1 VPWQGQ
7 HAARKGPTMGV
18 FISRLGRS
26 SSLSSYSP
34 GAVAMASSSHI
45 LLFPVGLLLDPVGLL
60 LGPVGLFQRRFTPST
75 GADTGLAPTPHPA
88 GKPCALNG
96 DVAHGEACLLPD
108 PSLPMGFVPHTVVR
122 PSHHR
127 PPLLQPSSTASCSPN
142 KSTRPT
148 LLLRPSL
155 ARSSGGSLLAVL
167 QAARAP

>member
-1 VPWQGQ
+1 V
-7 HAARKGPTMGV
+7 ARKGPTMGV
-18 FISRLGRS
+18 FISHLGRS
-26 SSLSSYSP
+26 SSLSSYSL

-45 LLFPVGLLLDPVGLL
+45 LLFPVDLLLD
-60 LGPVGLFQRRFTPST
+60 PVGLFQRRFTPST

-96 DVAHGEACLLPD
+96 DVAHGEACLLLD

-155 ARSSGGSLLAVL
+155 ARSSGGSLLVAL